1 MGHSLTRFASL
12 VCLLVLVGAAA
23 AQSTSAH
30 FQTPA
35 EAGLESI
42 NAPGGGGIFYGE
54 LVKDTTLQAGMVTL
68 STRAACQVWRAA
80 ASGPVLPDNRE
91 QLDGRVLHSECA

>member
-1 MGHSLTRFASL
+1 MGHPLTRFALL

-68 STRAACQVWRAA
+68 STRAPCQVWRGRKW
-80 ASGPVLPDNRE
+80 ASSSGQQGATRWPRSSL
-91 QLDGRVLHSECA
+91 